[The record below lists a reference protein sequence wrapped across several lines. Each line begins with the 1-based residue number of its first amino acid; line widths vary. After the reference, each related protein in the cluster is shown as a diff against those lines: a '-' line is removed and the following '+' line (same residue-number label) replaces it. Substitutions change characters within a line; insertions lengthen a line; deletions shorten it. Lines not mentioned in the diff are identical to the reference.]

1 MGQPGRVCRND
12 DGQWVSMATASGG
25 GRRVIQDRDFARDM
39 CVSCDMGLQG
49 RRSEWQPEVVSGGGG
64 RENVNSLGQGEKLY
78 FRFVVSWIFKLKQ
91 IRDKND
97 S

>member
-12 DGQWVSMATASGG
+12 DNPWVSMTTASGG
-25 GRRVIQDRDFARDM
+25 GRRVVQDRDFARDM

-49 RRSEWQPEVVSGGGG
+49 RRSEWQPEVVSGGGA
-64 RENVNSLGQGEKLY
+64 RENVKSLGQGEKLD
-78 FRFVVSWIFKLKQ
+78 FRFVVSWIFKLKP
-91 IRDKND
+91 IRDKNG

>member
-1 MGQPGRVCRND
+1 MGKPGRVMRND
-12 DGQWVSMATASGG
+12 DDQWISMSQARDG
-25 GRRVIQDRDFARDM
+25 GRRVVQDRDSARDI

-49 RRSEWQPEVVSGGGG
+49 RRSEWQPEVVSGGGA
-64 RENVNSLGQGEKLY
+64 RENVKSLGQGEKLY
-78 FRFVVSWIFKLKQ
+78 FRFVVSWIFKLKL